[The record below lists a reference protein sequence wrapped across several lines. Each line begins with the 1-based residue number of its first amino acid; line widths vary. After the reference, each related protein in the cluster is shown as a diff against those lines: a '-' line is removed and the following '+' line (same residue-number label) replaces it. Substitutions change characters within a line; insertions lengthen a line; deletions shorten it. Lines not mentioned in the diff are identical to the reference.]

1 MAALVS
7 YYPLGSPTFSSPSSQ
22 TLGVGTCTY
31 AAPEQLHNTGYCSK
45 VDIYSLGIVLFEFFQ
60 PFNTDMEKHKCIKDL
75 RMGVVPQ
82 EFRNLWPEQV
92 GDLILMVCTV
102 RIYDMNVLMAQ

>member
-1 MAALVS
+1 MTLIFS
-7 YYPLGSPTFSSPSSQ
+7 HPLFHLDSPSVSSPSNQ

-31 AAPEQLHNTGYCSK
+31 ASPEQLHNKDYCFK

-75 RMGVVPQ
+75 RKGAVPH
-82 EFRNLWPEQV
+82 EFRQLWPEQV
-92 GDLILMVCTV
+92 GDSIEFLVNNPPKI
-102 RIYDMNVLMAQ
+102 IW